1 VESPRTGS
9 GRRLSLSNVVS
20 LMASA
25 PSSDTLHDLKRNV
38 NAPCVYVGRDM
49 KTGEK
54 KMYYPAVNCGFGCDA
69 CGWNPE
75 ERRRRLK
82 TGKMAEAKSYISP
95 VTGKKV
101 DLPEGTMQLRFRQN
115 RE

>member
-1 VESPRTGS
+1 MSNALPPVVSTLAAAPER
-9 GRRLSLSNVVS
+9 GRRESYEK
-20 LMASA
+20 AF
-25 PSSDTLHDLKRNV
+25 KRGI
-38 NAPCVYVGRDM
+38 NAPCVFIYRGEGRG
-49 KTGEK
+49 KGERC
-54 KMYYPAVNCGFGCDA
+54 YPAVNCGYGCDA

-75 ERRRRLK
+75 EKRRRLK

-101 DLPEGTMQLRFRQN
+101 DLPEGTIQLRFRQN

>member
-1 VESPRTGS
+1 MSNALPPVVSTLAAAPER
-9 GRRLSLSNVVS
+9 GRRESYEK
-20 LMASA
+20 AF
-25 PSSDTLHDLKRNV
+25 KRGI
-38 NAPCVYVGRDM
+38 NAPCIFIYRGEGRG
-49 KTGEK
+49 KCERC
-54 KMYYPAVNCGFGCDA
+54 YPSVNCGYGCDA

-75 ERRRRLK
+75 EKRRRLK

-101 DLPEGTMQLRFRQN
+101 DLPEGTIQLRFRQN

>member
-1 VESPRTGS
+1 
-9 GRRLSLSNVVS
+9 LSEAKENKALS
-20 LMASA
+20 
-25 PSSDTLHDLKRNV
+25 DLKRNV
-38 NAPCVYVGRDM
+38 NAPCVFLGRDERN
-49 KTGEK
+49 GEK
-54 KMYYPAVNCGFGCDA
+54 RMFYPAVNCEFGCDA

-75 ERRRRLK
+75 EKRRRLK
-82 TGKMAEAKSYISP
+82 TGKMVEAKSYISP